1 MALSPQPL
9 PTDVEPMTLAELVVE
24 RQPTN
29 VRWLGLLVLTALAV
43 ALGTSLTLRGASQ
56 ADEEQR
62 QFGRE
67 LRLQTQVAQLSSQLH
82 EAELCQAAY
91 IGTGRADYATR
102 FRRLHT
108 TLSDGL
114 RDLTAPQDFGAPREL
129 RLKQL
134 PSQASAYLNRLESAA
149 ALREAGQSSQ
159 ALAAL
164 EEITREG
171 DRLQKSVALVA
182 RDSKKASDRSEQAHE
197 LESQRLRA
205 EAIVRAT
212 LFALVLLL
220 AYLLLRVERRFQVQR
235 VKTLQR
241 ENERLRELTEEDGLT
256 GLSNRRAFDNR
267 LDIEWQRAQRYGLPL
282 SLVVLDV
289 DHFKQYND
297 SFGHQAGDVILRL
310 MAHALA
316 QTARLSDTVARYGGE
331 EFALILPHTDADEA
345 MIVGER
351 LRALLLRSDWPNRP
365 ITASIGVS
373 TMNKEKKTSAELV
386 HEADSAL
393 YTAKGNGRNQVTH
406 WSQVKQE
413 AKAP

>member
-9 PTDVEPMTLAELVVE
+9 PPDVEPMTPAELVVE

-43 ALGTSLTLRGASQ
+43 ALGTSLTLRGANQ

-67 LRLQTQVAQLSSQLH
+67 LRLQTQITQLSSQLH

-91 IGTGRADYATR
+91 IGTGRADYATQ

-108 TLSDGL
+108 TLSSVAN
-114 RDLTAPQDFGAPREL
+114 DLTVPQDFGAPRAQ

-134 PSQASAYLNRLESAA
+134 PSQVDAYLDRLESAA
-149 ALREAGQSSQ
+149 ALREAGQSNQ

-182 RDSKKASDRSEQAHE
+182 RDSQKASDRSEQAHE

-220 AYLLLRVERRFQVQR
+220 GYLLLRVERRFQVQR

-297 SFGHQAGDVILRL
+297 SFGHQAGDAILRL
-310 MAHALA
+310 MANALA

-345 MIVGER
+345 MVVGER
-351 LRALLLRSDWPNRP
+351 LRALLLRSEWPHRA

-386 HEADSAL
+386 YEADSAL
-393 YTAKGNGRNQVTH
+393 YVAKGNGRNQVMH
-406 WSQVKQE
+406 WSQVKPE
-413 AKAP
+413 AIAP

>member
-9 PTDVEPMTLAELVVE
+9 PPDVEPMTPAELVVE

-43 ALGTSLTLRGASQ
+43 ALGTSLTLRGANQ

-67 LRLQTQVAQLSSQLH
+67 LRLQTQITQLSSQLH

-91 IGTGRADYATR
+91 IGTGRADYATQ

-108 TLSDGL
+108 TLSSVAN
-114 RDLTAPQDFGAPREL
+114 DLTAPQDFGAPRAQ

-134 PSQASAYLNRLESAA
+134 PSQVDAYLDRLESAA
-149 ALREAGQSSQ
+149 ALREAGQSNQ

-182 RDSKKASDRSEQAHE
+182 RDSQKASDRSEQAHE

-220 AYLLLRVERRFQVQR
+220 GYLLLRVERRFQVQR

-297 SFGHQAGDVILRL
+297 SFGHQAGDAILRL
-310 MAHALA
+310 MANALA

-345 MIVGER
+345 MVVGER
-351 LRALLLRSDWPNRP
+351 LRALLLRSEWPHRA

-393 YTAKGNGRNQVTH
+393 YVAKGNGRNRVMH
-406 WSQVKQE
+406 WNSLK
-413 AKAP
+413 K

>member
-9 PTDVEPMTLAELVVE
+9 PPDVEPTTPAELVVE

-43 ALGTSLTLRGASQ
+43 ALGTSLTLRGANQ

-67 LRLQTQVAQLSSQLH
+67 LRLQTQITQLSSQLH

-91 IGTGRADYATR
+91 IGTGRADYATQ

-108 TLSDGL
+108 TLSSVAN
-114 RDLTAPQDFGAPREL
+114 DLTVPQDFGAPRAQ

-134 PSQASAYLNRLESAA
+134 PSQVDAYLDRLESAA
-149 ALREAGQSSQ
+149 ALREAGQSNQ

-182 RDSKKASDRSEQAHE
+182 RDSQKASDRSEQAHE

-220 AYLLLRVERRFQVQR
+220 GYLLLRVERRFQVQR

-297 SFGHQAGDVILRL
+297 SFGHQAGDAILRL
-310 MAHALA
+310 MANALA

-345 MIVGER
+345 MVVGER
-351 LRALLLRSDWPNRP
+351 LRALLLRSEWPHRA

-386 HEADSAL
+386 YEADSAL
-393 YTAKGNGRNQVTH
+393 YVAKGNGRNQVAH
-406 WSQVKQE
+406 WNQVKPE
-413 AKAP
+413 ATAP

>member
-1 MALSPQPL
+1 
-9 PTDVEPMTLAELVVE
+9 MTPAELVVE

-43 ALGTSLTLRGASQ
+43 ALGTSLTLRGANQ

-67 LRLQTQVAQLSSQLH
+67 LRLQTQITQLSSQLH

-91 IGTGRADYATR
+91 IGTGRADYATQ

-108 TLSDGL
+108 TLSSVAN
-114 RDLTAPQDFGAPREL
+114 DLTAPQDFGAPRAQ

-134 PSQASAYLNRLESAA
+134 PSQVDAYLDRLESAA
-149 ALREAGQSSQ
+149 ALREAGQSNQ

-182 RDSKKASDRSEQAHE
+182 GDSQKASDRSEQAHE

-220 AYLLLRVERRFQVQR
+220 GYLLLRVERRFQVQR

-297 SFGHQAGDVILRL
+297 SFGHQAGDAILRL
-310 MAHALA
+310 MANALA

-345 MIVGER
+345 MVVGER
-351 LRALLLRSDWPNRP
+351 LRALLLRSEWPHRA

-386 HEADSAL
+386 YEADSAL
-393 YTAKGNGRNQVTH
+393 YVAKGNGRNQVAH
-406 WSQVKQE
+406 WNQVKPE
-413 AKAP
+413 ATAP